1 MPVLR
6 NAVQKRREHVISV
19 LMNTGVFKQEE
30 VQTLTLTELEV
41 EYKKLAN
48 KKKGVIK
55 NGQ

>member
-30 VQTLTLTELEV
+30 IQSLTLTELEV
-41 EYKKLAN
+41 EYKKLSN